1 VDRVPISGRLE
12 RRVRRDFPERG
23 SAPEI
28 LRILDA
34 LPDTAGYDAE
44 MFGSERLQ
52 AAIVLL
58 AEGSIRQF
66 REAIELALA
75 DWRDL
80 LVAAELAQADWPD
93 RLDVELGLDHPG
105 GPGQVTA

>member
-1 VDRVPISGRLE
+1 VDVVPISGRLE
-12 RRVRRDFPERG
+12 GRIWLDFPERG

-58 AEGSIRQF
+58 SQGNVRQF
-66 REAIELALA
+66 REAVQLALA

-80 LVAAELAQADWPD
+80 LVAAELANADWPE
-93 RLDVELGLDHPG
+93 RLDTELGPEPPG
-105 GPGQVTA
+105 RASRVTA